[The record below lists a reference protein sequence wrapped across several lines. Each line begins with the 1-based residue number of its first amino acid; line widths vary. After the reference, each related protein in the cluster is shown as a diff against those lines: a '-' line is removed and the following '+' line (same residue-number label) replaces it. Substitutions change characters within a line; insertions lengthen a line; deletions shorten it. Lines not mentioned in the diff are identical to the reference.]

1 MKGVRTMTVERAIE
15 HAEEVATEQEILM
28 GRYDA
33 ASGYARSR
41 NESIRTESAKE
52 CEKCAGEHRQLAAW
66 LRELQERRKAPEIV
80 RCGACIHFQCNMR
93 FDGSVPKGADAYE
106 CRRGCGGCDPMD
118 YCCYGERA
126 ERRTD
131 GEKQSD

>member
-1 MKGVRTMTVERAIE
+1 MSMTIDKTQTDAIIDE
-15 HAEEVATEQEILM
+15 LLGNNDLTASPEVWYGLHQIKKLPVTEVVWCC
-28 GRYDA
+28 
-33 ASGYARSR
+33 
-41 NESIRTESAKE
+41 E
-52 CEKCAGEHRQLAAW
+52 CK
-66 LRELQERRKAPEIV
+66 
-80 RCGACIHFQCNMR
+80 HFQCNMR

-131 GEKQSD
+131 G